1 MRIGT
6 VATALALS
14 VFAGAPRGG
23 AQSGSRVEASIRMRQ
38 GAAAARRGEWEEAQ
52 RLLQNAADL
61 GAPPQ
66 VYRALA
72 EASEALGQL
81 RAASE
86 ALSRYVA
93 LATGAADREE
103 AAARQEQ
110 LRRTLG
116 ELLVEVR
123 PGLAGRAAR
132 VWVDRDGPRP
142 YPAGG
147 LRAMVE
153 GGTHR
158 VRVESQGWQTFEQRV
173 TTGYGEPLAV
183 RVQLTA
189 VAPR

>member
-1 MRIGT
+1 MRIST
-6 VATALALS
+6 VATAVALCVS
-14 VFAGAPRGG
+14 AGAPHGD

-52 RLLQNAADL
+52 RLYQTAADL

-93 LATGAADREE
+93 LATGAPDREE

-147 LRAMVE
+147 FRAMVE

-158 VRVESQGWQTFEQRV
+158 VRVESQGWQTFEQMV
-173 TTGYGEPLAV
+173 TTGYGERLAV
-183 RVQLTA
+183 RVQLAA